1 MRPQHLALCLFC
13 AVVSGKRT
21 KKTKQPTPAPVREQ
35 TAASGPTQATLL
47 YENASCEGS
56 DQGAYLG
63 TPASVDE
70 CAVSAAAAGC
80 DMFMF
85 SESYGY
91 SWGCRCC
98 SAKTQY
104 HDNWSIYSV
113 DSKNSQRTPPR
124 PTPRPPDWPTPR
136 PTPDR
141 PRPTTA
147 PTTHSC
153 PTGYV
158 ADCEAR
164 PGRHCCPEQWIGTD
178 CDDHY
183 EFMKHCD
190 LTCYDND
197 GGDCVATTPGPTPE
211 PTPEPSLAPTLAPTT
226 KEPTPVVRG
235 SLTLSGLVSP
245 TRSEPVLQAAIAG
258 VAGVPM
264 EAVRIIGI
272 QTQRR
277 HLRRRLEASTVVV
290 DYEIDATDTEAVA
303 RKLAET
309 TPAEF
314 DVVIQDVAA
323 AAGAGAAFADV
334 RTEEISVASAEA
346 SGEEEEEEDDASTS
360 KFASVKFIASVAAG
374 ASASRPRWRSGG
386 ASSIG
391 AGRRRRSRH
400 RVPAPR
406 ADQGAPWCPRRYAR
420 PVASAPPLAPLA
432 PEPPLASIKERALAE
447 AAPRGRSRSG
457 RRVRGVLPHPAL
469 PFFAVRK
476 FKRRRC
482 GDTTNQDSTMRVL
495 PRS

>member
-1 MRPQHLALCLFC
+1 MRPHLTLCLVC

-21 KKTKQPTPAPVREQ
+21 KKTQQPTTAPVAAPTPAPVRQQ
-35 TAASGPTQATLL
+35 TAASDTHATLL

-56 DQGAYLG
+56 DQGTNLG

-70 CAVSAAAAGC
+70 CAASATAAGC

-85 SESYGY
+85 SASYGY
-91 SWGCRCC
+91 AWGCRCC
-98 SAKTQY
+98 AAKTQY
-104 HDNWSIYSV
+104 HNNWSIYSV
-113 DSKNSQRTPPR
+113 DSKNSLRT
-124 PTPRPPDWPTPR
+124 T
-136 PTPDR
+136 

-147 PTTHSC
+147 PTSTHSC

-158 ADCEAR
+158 ADCEGSG
-164 PGRHCCPEQWIGTD
+164 PGGHCCPQSWLGNDD

-211 PTPEPSLAPTLAPTT
+211 PTPEPTLAPTLAPTPE
-226 KEPTPVVRG
+226 EPTPVVRG
-235 SLTLSGLVSP
+235 SLTLSGITSP
-245 TRSEPVLQAAIAG
+245 TRSEPVLRGAIAG
-258 VAGVPM
+258 AAGVPTD
-264 EAVRIIGI
+264 AVRIIGI

-290 DYEIDATDTEAVA
+290 NYEIEGDESVA

-314 DVVIQDVAA
+314 DEVIQDVAA

-334 RTEEISVASAEA
+334 RTEEISVAGAEA
-346 SGEEEEEEDDASTS
+346 SDEEEEEEEEDASTA
-360 KFASVKFIASVAAG
+360 KFTSVKFIASVAAG
-374 ASASRPRWRSGG
+374 CFCLAAALAVRWCLLHGRGNKTRAVVIEYPRLAPIKERP
-386 ASSIG
+386 
-391 AGRRRRSRH
+391 
-400 RVPAPR
+400 
-406 ADQGAPWCPRRYAR
+406 GAPVAYAR

-447 AAPRGRSRSG
+447 AA
-457 RRVRGVLPHPAL
+457 HATEPA
-469 PFFAVRK
+469 PASEYDPER
-476 FKRRRC
+476 
-482 GDTTNQDSTMRVL
+482 
-495 PRS
+495 